1 MIINERDLRHQS
13 VVEAAHRMM
22 TAARTAP
29 KAKGVDIIEIA
40 LVEEREDLEK
50 LAEAMRR
57 RSEETGFKFPLRD
70 ADNILQGE
78 AVILI
83 GTRRH
88 TQGLNCGYCGYSACV
103 QNPAQNPC
111 ALNSID
117 VGIAIG
123 SACSVAADLR
133 IDTRVLFSAG
143 WASEMLP
150 WLPGCS
156 QTIAIA
162 LSAFATPAFVNPI
175 EKDMESGG
183 TSSLTEGKVTNNFPI
198 GQTDQQKKKG
208 TAKMKGDK
216 VLDT

>member
-57 RSEETGFKFPLRD
+57 RSEETGFKFLLRD

-88 TQGLNCGYCGYSACV
+88 TQGLNCGYCGYSSL
-103 QNPAQNPC
+103 C
-111 ALNSID
+111 AESSAESVCPQFHRCGHRHRLCLLR
-117 VGIAIG
+117 G
-123 SACSVAADLR
+123 SRSPD
-133 IDTRVLFSAG
+133 
-143 WASEMLP
+143 
-150 WLPGCS
+150 
-156 QTIAIA
+156 
-162 LSAFATPAFVNPI
+162 
-175 EKDMESGG
+175 
-183 TSSLTEGKVTNNFPI
+183 
-198 GQTDQQKKKG
+198 
-208 TAKMKGDK
+208 
-216 VLDT
+216 

>member
-57 RSEETGFKFPLRD
+57 RSEETGFKFLLRD
-70 ADNILQGE
+70 AD
-78 AVILI
+78 
-83 GTRRH
+83 

-103 QNPAQNPC
+103 QNPAKNPC

-162 LSAFATPAFVNPI
+162 LSA
-175 EKDMESGG
+175 
-183 TSSLTEGKVTNNFPI
+183 SSKSPYFDRKPKE
-198 GQTDQQKKKG
+198 QR
-208 TAKMKGDK
+208 
-216 VLDT
+216 

>member
-57 RSEETGFKFPLRD
+57 RSEETGFKFLLRD

-88 TQGLNCGYCGYSACV
+88 TQGLNCGYCGYS
-103 QNPAQNPC
+103 
-111 ALNSID
+111 
-117 VGIAIG
+117 G
-123 SACSVAADLR
+123 SSR
-133 IDTRVLFSAG
+133 I
-143 WASEMLP
+143 
-150 WLPGCS
+150 
-156 QTIAIA
+156 
-162 LSAFATPAFVNPI
+162 
-175 EKDMESGG
+175 SGAWI
-183 TSSLTEGKVTNNFPI
+183 FR
-198 GQTDQQKKKG
+198 
-208 TAKMKGDK
+208 K
-216 VLDT
+216 VLNLQHENCRCNMDVPSRWLERTVRDSPVRTN

>member
-40 LVEEREDLEK
+40 LVEERE
-50 LAEAMRR
+50 
-57 RSEETGFKFPLRD
+57 
-70 ADNILQGE
+70 

-88 TQGLNCGYCGYSACV
+88 TQGLNCGYCGYSACE

-143 WASEMLP
+143 WASETLP

-156 QTIAIA
+156 QTIAVAI
-162 LSAFATPAFVNPI
+162 SA
-175 EKDMESGG
+175 
-183 TSSLTEGKVTNNFPI
+183 SSKRPYFDRKP
-198 GQTDQQKKKG
+198 K
-208 TAKMKGDK
+208 
-216 VLDT
+216 

>member
-40 LVEEREDLEK
+40 LVEAREDLEK

-57 RSEETGFKFPLRD
+57 RSEETGFKFLLRD

-111 ALNSID
+111 ASIP
-117 VGIAIG
+117 
-123 SACSVAADLR
+123 SM
-133 IDTRVLFSAG
+133 
-143 WASEMLP
+143 WALP
-150 WLPGCS
+150 
-156 QTIAIA
+156 
-162 LSAFATPAFVNPI
+162 
-175 EKDMESGG
+175 
-183 TSSLTEGKVTNNFPI
+183 
-198 GQTDQQKKKG
+198 
-208 TAKMKGDK
+208 
-216 VLDT
+216 

>member
-57 RSEETGFKFPLRD
+57 RSEETGFKFLLRD

-83 GTRRH
+83 GTCRH
-88 TQGLNCGYCGYSACV
+88 TQGLNCGYCGYSACG

-117 VGIAIG
+117 VGIARLCLPLLPPISG
-123 SACSVAADLR
+123 LTPCAVFCWLGVGNVAVASWMLADHSHRTQCLVEKSILWCKKEQKE
-133 IDTRVLFSAG
+133 IDNCG
-143 WASEMLP
+143 
-150 WLPGCS
+150 
-156 QTIAIA
+156 
-162 LSAFATPAFVNPI
+162 
-175 EKDMESGG
+175 
-183 TSSLTEGKVTNNFPI
+183 
-198 GQTDQQKKKG
+198 
-208 TAKMKGDK
+208 
-216 VLDT
+216 

>member
-40 LVEEREDLEK
+40 LVEAREDLEK

-57 RSEETGFKFPLRD
+57 RSEETGFKFLLRD

-88 TQGLNCGYCGYSACV
+88 TQGLNCGYCGYS
-103 QNPAQNPC
+103 
-111 ALNSID
+111 
-117 VGIAIG
+117 G
-123 SACSVAADLR
+123 AA
-133 IDTRVLFSAG
+133 A
-143 WASEMLP
+143 
-150 WLPGCS
+150 
-156 QTIAIA
+156 
-162 LSAFATPAFVNPI
+162 
-175 EKDMESGG
+175 
-183 TSSLTEGKVTNNFPI
+183 
-198 GQTDQQKKKG
+198 
-208 TAKMKGDK
+208 
-216 VLDT
+216 

>member
-40 LVEEREDLEK
+40 LVEAREDLEK

-57 RSEETGFKFPLRD
+57 RSEETGFKFLLRD

-103 QNPAQNPC
+103 QNPGRIRVP
-111 ALNSID
+111 SIP
-117 VGIAIG
+117 
-123 SACSVAADLR
+123 SM
-133 IDTRVLFSAG
+133 
-143 WASEMLP
+143 WASPLALP
-150 WLPGCS
+150 APWQPISGL
-156 QTIAIA
+156 
-162 LSAFATPAFVNPI
+162 TPVCCFLLVGRR
-175 EKDMESGG
+175 KRCRG
-183 TSSLTEGKVTNNFPI
+183 F
-198 GQTDQQKKKG
+198 
-208 TAKMKGDK
+208 
-216 VLDT
+216 LDARRP

>member
-40 LVEEREDLEK
+40 LVEAREDLEK

-57 RSEETGFKFPLRD
+57 RSEETGFKFLLRD

-88 TQGLNCGYCGYSACV
+88 TQGLNCGYSACV

-123 SACSVAADLR
+123 SAWSVAADLR

-162 LSAFATPAFVNPI
+162 ISA
-175 EKDMESGG
+175 
-183 TSSLTEGKVTNNFPI
+183 SSKSLYFDRKPKE
-198 GQTDQQKKKG
+198 QK
-208 TAKMKGDK
+208 
-216 VLDT
+216 

>member
-40 LVEEREDLEK
+40 LVEAREDLEK
-50 LAEAMRR
+50 LAEAMRQ
-57 RSEETGFKFPLRD
+57 RSEETGFKFLLRD

-78 AVILI
+78 AVILV

-88 TQGLNCGYCGYSACV
+88 TQGLNCGYCGYSACG

-143 WASEMLP
+143 WASETLP

-162 LSAFATPAFVNPI
+162 LSA
-175 EKDMESGG
+175 
-183 TSSLTEGKVTNNFPI
+183 SSKSPYFDRKPKE
-198 GQTDQQKKKG
+198 QK
-208 TAKMKGDK
+208 
-216 VLDT
+216 

>member
-57 RSEETGFKFPLRD
+57 RSEETGFKFLLRD

-143 WASEMLP
+143 WASEMLR
-150 WLPGCS
+150 G
-156 QTIAIA
+156 
-162 LSAFATPAFVNPI
+162 F
-175 EKDMESGG
+175 
-183 TSSLTEGKVTNNFPI
+183 
-198 GQTDQQKKKG
+198 
-208 TAKMKGDK
+208 
-216 VLDT
+216 LDARRP